1 MSMCVAISSTL
12 SVSQQAGQSIEPLRP
27 RSRRC
32 TRILASAGLLAWLLA
47 APQAL
52 SNPSSD
58 EPETH
63 KPLVVVLHGL
73 GRTRISMWLFA
84 SRLEEAG
91 FRVHRIGYRSLDRS
105 PDEIID
111 TVSRRINECCAN
123 HAGGVHFVGHSLGGL
138 LIRAYLQ
145 NNRVEALGR
154 VVLIGTPNQG
164 SELVDRFRDNG
175 LLSLL
180 GPTTAALGTDS
191 ASLPGRLPAPY
202 YPVGVIA
209 AVNPGEWND
218 HWLPGP
224 DDGLISVDSTR
235 LDGMSDFIEIESGH
249 SRMRYNKDVARQAV
263 EFLRTGRFFALD
275 EEPP

>member
-1 MSMCVAISSTL
+1 MGPSTSLRIRMSGAPARM
-12 SVSQQAGQSIEPLRP
+12 
-27 RSRRC
+27 
-32 TRILASAGLLAWLLA
+32 GLLAWILVWLLA
-47 APQAL
+47 APLAL
-52 SNPSSD
+52 SNLSAD
-58 EPETH
+58 ELETH
-63 KPLVVVLHGL
+63 RPLVVVLHGL

-111 TVSRRINECCAN
+111 TVSRQINECCAG
-123 HAGGVHFVGHSLGGL
+123 HAGRVHFVGHSLGGL

-145 NNRVEALGR
+145 TNRVDALGR

-164 SELVDRFRDNG
+164 SKLVDRFRDTG

-209 AVNPGEWND
+209 GVNRGEWND
-218 HWLPGP
+218 HLLPGA

-235 LDGMSDFIEIESGH
+235 LEGMSDFIEIESGH
-249 SRMRYNKDVARQAV
+249 SRMRYNKDVARQAI
-263 EFLRTGRFFALD
+263 EFLRTGRFLR
-275 EEPP
+275 